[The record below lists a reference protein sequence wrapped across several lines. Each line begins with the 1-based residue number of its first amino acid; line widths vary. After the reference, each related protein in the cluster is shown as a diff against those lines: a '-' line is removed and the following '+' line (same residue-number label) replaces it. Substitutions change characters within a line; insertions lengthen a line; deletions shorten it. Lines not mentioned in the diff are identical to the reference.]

1 MRLLITGSN
10 GYIGRNIY
18 HTLKSYNHEIVNI
31 NRAVCDLRDSS
42 SVKSFF
48 AKQPF
53 FDCVIHTA
61 AVIVGEKIKADDIN
75 ILTDNISMFYN
86 LYKYKDRFSKFISL
100 GSGAELLDNNNPY
113 GMSKKIIR
121 NLVLETDNFF
131 NMRIY
136 GMFDHTELARRF
148 MKANILRYIHKHPLV
163 IHKDKYMDFIY
174 MQDFINLLVYYLSN
188 NAPKEIDCV
197 YRQKYKLSDIA
208 NLINKLNTYNVDVI
222 INDHEQDQPYCG
234 EANELISY
242 IGLENGIKD
251 TYQNLMELI
260 NEYK

>member
-10 GYIGRNIY
+10 GYIGRSICQ
-18 HTLKSYNHEIVNI
+18 TLRSHNYEIVNI
-31 NRAVCDLRDSS
+31 NRTVCDLRDSL

-48 AKQPF
+48 AKHSF

-61 AVIVGEKIKADDIN
+61 AVIVGEKIQADNVDI
-75 ILTDNISMFYN
+75 LKDNISMFYN
-86 LYKYKDRFSKFISL
+86 LYKHRDQFSKFISL
-100 GSGAELLDNNNPY
+100 GSGAELLGSNSPY
-113 GMSKKIIR
+113 GMSKKMIR
-121 NLVLETDNFF
+121 NIILETDNFF

-136 GMFDHTELARRF
+136 GIFDHMELNTRF
-148 MKANILRYIHKHPLV
+148 IKANILRYIYKNPLIV
-163 IHKDKYMDFIY
+163 YKNKYMDFIY

-208 NLINKLNTYNVDVI
+208 NLINKLNTYNVDII
-222 INDHEQDQPYCG
+222 INNHQQDQPYCG

-242 IGLENGIKD
+242 MGLENGIKN
-251 TYQNLMELI
+251 TYKNLMEF
-260 NEYK
+260 N